1 MRIELSSECDFD
13 KQMRVAEEKL
23 RLGQQVELCFRFR
36 GREMVH
42 TERGFGLVQKAL
54 FRLGTV
60 GRADSGPK
68 LIGRYIRVALF
79 PLR

>member
-23 RLGQQVELCFRFR
+23 RLGHQVELCFRFR

-42 TERGFGLVQKAL
+42 TERGFGLVQ
-54 FRLGTV
+54 TV